1 MSTLSRSVPHIDNR
15 GCSMDKRFEI
25 PRVSAPSVHARQK
38 PRPSWVDP
46 RDPSSAL
53 RSVEMMPRSAPAFGR
68 FDEKE
73 HMLGLNDRLARFI
86 EKVHQLERHNQLLE
100 REIGEIR
107 GKANPASCL
116 EEQYG
121 PELKRLRQMV
131 QDITQQKNQIEIEYQ
146 TLEEEL
152 SRMRGQH
159 EKETQSRI
167 DAESN
172 ISVLKKEINDAY
184 QAKLQLDKQAQSL
197 ADEIHLLKN
206 EHEVEVSEMLEQ
218 IQRDAQGNAHEFG
231 HPGVTAALRDI
242 RAQLEGH
249 AMPDVQQMGENFR
262 SQFAKLT
269 EAAEAKRDAL
279 KATQQEIQEYR
290 RRLQAKSVEL
300 DCAKGTREA
309 LEKQLHDVEDR
320 HKEELIH
327 YQNTIKELENELI
340 SCKFDMSGYL
350 REYQDLL
357 NVKMALDVEILSY
370 RKLLCAEE
378 ARLSSVSDT
387 PISFPHIYHQSPVY
401 TLPCFSLP
409 GGRRGEPQYKFV
421 EETIT
426 ETTREIEMTEFED
439 VGSEEAEVG
448 KDERGC
454 LKSEKGSGE
463 EENDHKDSGE
473 RERNQ
478 VSDSLQKQ
486 IVPTEGDGGQV
497 GDADLP
503 SDMLNDEKSPKM
515 KEESNGTEVT
525 EAKMKTSSNEIFSE
539 ENNKNLKEKLVE
551 EIMVTDQTDL
561 CVKMSNLKSDIPLEA
576 EIPSKSD
583 DEKGPA
589 EEKGSFSVQD
599 KTSDKT
605 QQPDCGDKMRQE
617 IVKSDHKTTDEPK
630 ISPEAAGLA
639 QQTRESP
646 EGASE
651 SDLKK
656 EDDSDLKGISK
667 TDTVNGH
674 KENQPKNVQ
683 DLRDERDSSL
693 QSVKKEV
700 IDEEGQQPHAG
711 DETSSTQTERKDG
724 SDRPKKSNG
733 PQQNSE

>member
-1 MSTLSRSVPHIDNR
+1 MPDFFSTADSSILH
-15 GCSMDKRFEI
+15 
-25 PRVSAPSVHARQK
+25 
-38 PRPSWVDP
+38 P

-53 RSVEMMPRSAPAFGR
+53 RFVEMMPRSAPAFGR

-121 PELKRLRQMV
+121 PELKRLREMV
-131 QDITQQKNQIEIEYQ
+131 QEITQQKNQIEIEYQ

-206 EHEVEVSEMLEQ
+206 EHEVEVSEMLEK
-218 IQRDAQGNAHEFG
+218 IQRDAQGNAHGFG

-249 AMPDVQQMGENFR
+249 AMPDVEQMGENFR
-262 SQFAKLT
+262 SQFSKLT

-327 YQNTIKELENELI
+327 YQLENELI

-370 RKLLCAEE
+370 
-378 ARLSSVSDT
+378 S
-387 PISFPHIYHQSPVY
+387 Q
-401 TLPCFSLP
+401 
-409 GGRRGEPQYKFV
+409 
-421 EETIT
+421 
-426 ETTREIEMTEFED
+426 
-439 VGSEEAEVG
+439 
-448 KDERGC
+448 
-454 LKSEKGSGE
+454 
-463 EENDHKDSGE
+463 
-473 RERNQ
+473 
-478 VSDSLQKQ
+478 
-486 IVPTEGDGGQV
+486 
-497 GDADLP
+497 
-503 SDMLNDEKSPKM
+503 KM

-551 EIMVTDQTDL
+551 EIMVTDQRDL
-561 CVKMSNLKSDIPLEA
+561 SVKMSNLKSDVPLEA

-605 QQPDCGDKMRQE
+605 QEADGGDKMKQQE
-617 IVKSDHKTTDEPK
+617 IVESAQKTTDEPK

-639 QQTRESP
+639 QQARESP

-651 SDLKK
+651 SDLKE

-674 KENQPKNVQ
+674 KEKQPKNIQ
-683 DLRDERDSSL
+683 DLRDETDSSL

-711 DETSSTQTERKDG
+711 DETSSTQTESKDG

-733 PQQNSE
+733 QQQNSESNFSREK

>member
-1 MSTLSRSVPHIDNR
+1 
-15 GCSMDKRFEI
+15 
-25 PRVSAPSVHARQK
+25 
-38 PRPSWVDP
+38 
-46 RDPSSAL
+46 
-53 RSVEMMPRSAPAFGR
+53 
-68 FDEKE
+68 
-73 HMLGLNDRLARFI
+73 
-86 EKVHQLERHNQLLE
+86 
-100 REIGEIR
+100 
-107 GKANPASCL
+107 
-116 EEQYG
+116 
-121 PELKRLRQMV
+121 
-131 QDITQQKNQIEIEYQ
+131 
-146 TLEEEL
+146 
-152 SRMRGQH
+152 
-159 EKETQSRI
+159 
-167 DAESN
+167 
-172 ISVLKKEINDAY
+172 
-184 QAKLQLDKQAQSL
+184 
-197 ADEIHLLKN
+197 
-206 EHEVEVSEMLEQ
+206 
-218 IQRDAQGNAHEFG
+218 
-231 HPGVTAALRDI
+231 
-242 RAQLEGH
+242 
-249 AMPDVQQMGENFR
+249 
-262 SQFAKLT
+262 
-269 EAAEAKRDAL
+269 
-279 KATQQEIQEYR
+279 
-290 RRLQAKSVEL
+290 
-300 DCAKGTREA
+300 
-309 LEKQLHDVEDR
+309 
-320 HKEELIH
+320 
-327 YQNTIKELENELI
+327 
-340 SCKFDMSGYL
+340 
-350 REYQDLL
+350 
-357 NVKMALDVEILSY
+357 
-370 RKLLCAEE
+370 
-378 ARLSSVSDT
+378 
-387 PISFPHIYHQSPVY
+387 
-401 TLPCFSLP
+401 
-409 GGRRGEPQYKFV
+409 
-421 EETIT
+421 
-426 ETTREIEMTEFED
+426 MTEFED

>member
-1 MSTLSRSVPHIDNR
+1 MRLSLFF
-15 GCSMDKRFEI
+15 MF
-25 PRVSAPSVHARQK
+25 
-38 PRPSWVDP
+38 
-46 RDPSSAL
+46 
-53 RSVEMMPRSAPAFGR
+53 F
-68 FDEKE
+68 
-73 HMLGLNDRLARFI
+73 
-86 EKVHQLERHNQLLE
+86 
-100 REIGEIR
+100 
-107 GKANPASCL
+107 
-116 EEQYG
+116 
-121 PELKRLRQMV
+121 
-131 QDITQQKNQIEIEYQ
+131 
-146 TLEEEL
+146 
-152 SRMRGQH
+152 
-159 EKETQSRI
+159 
-167 DAESN
+167 
-172 ISVLKKEINDAY
+172 
-184 QAKLQLDKQAQSL
+184 
-197 ADEIHLLKN
+197 
-206 EHEVEVSEMLEQ
+206 
-218 IQRDAQGNAHEFG
+218 
-231 HPGVTAALRDI
+231 
-242 RAQLEGH
+242 
-249 AMPDVQQMGENFR
+249 
-262 SQFAKLT
+262 
-269 EAAEAKRDAL
+269 
-279 KATQQEIQEYR
+279 
-290 RRLQAKSVEL
+290 
-300 DCAKGTREA
+300 
-309 LEKQLHDVEDR
+309 
-320 HKEELIH
+320 
-327 YQNTIKELENELI
+327 
-340 SCKFDMSGYL
+340 
-350 REYQDLL
+350 
-357 NVKMALDVEILSY
+357 

-421 EETIT
+421 EEIIT

-733 PQQNSE
+733 QQQNSE